1 MAVSFEWLIDP
12 VTPEEFFRDYYEKKP
27 LLIEARDRSKFNPLL
42 SIDAIDRFLATTSP
56 CHPDVFLVDAARE
69 LSAEDYSF
77 RSGMPQGRL
86 DLPRVYQ
93 HFASGSTIAISHLH
107 ECMPELAA
115 LCRAAERTFSG
126 HFQTNIYLSPP
137 NAQGFKTH
145 FDSHDVF
152 VLQVAGSKLWT
163 LNDTLIELPL
173 HGQAFE
179 PDNHIPGPASRELTL
194 RAGDLFYCPR
204 GLFHAARSNDE
215 VSLHITLGLIGKTWA
230 DAMAEAVSEACLASP
245 AFRANLPIGFAD
257 EAFNREAARRTFHAL
272 VDKFAAE
279 TKLDPILDRLVED
292 FVKSRRPD
300 FAGGLKELHVAP
312 EITAGSRALAKP
324 HIVYLLREEGEQL
337 SIFFGSTQITLPSF
351 TAEAVRHALR
361 GAPFTVRELSGQLD
375 EAGKIVLVKRLIK
388 EGLLTRAET
397 AAPSLAHPAKTALVA

>member
-1 MAVSFEWLIDP
+1 MAISFEWLIDP
-12 VTPEEFFRDYYEKKP
+12 VTPSEFFRDYYEKKP
-27 LLIEARDRSKFNPLL
+27 LLIEARDRSRFNSLL
-42 SIDAIDRFLATTSP
+42 TIDAVDRFLATTSP

-69 LSAEDYSF
+69 LSPEDYSF
-77 RSGMPQGRL
+77 PSGTPQGRL

-93 HFASGSTIAISHLH
+93 HFESGSTISISHLH
-107 ECMPELAA
+107 ESLPELAA
-115 LCRAAERTFSG
+115 LCRAAEHTFSG

-152 VLQVAGSKLWT
+152 VLQVAGSKQWT

-173 HGQAFE
+173 HGQGFE
-179 PDNHIPGPASRELTL
+179 PEEHMPGPVSRELTL

-204 GLFHAARSNDE
+204 GLFHAARSTDE

-230 DAMAEAVSEACLASP
+230 DVMAEAVSEACLTSP

-257 EAFNREAARRTFHAL
+257 ESFDRSAARKTFATL
-272 VDKFAAE
+272 LDKFVTEA
-279 TKLDPILDRLVED
+279 KLDPILDRLAED

-300 FAGGLKELHVAP
+300 FIGGLKELHGAA
-312 EITAGSRALAKP
+312 EISAGSRVVAKP

-337 SIFFGSTQITLPSF
+337 SIFFGSTHITLPGF
-351 TAEAVRHALR
+351 TTSAVRHALR
-361 GAPFTVRELSGQLD
+361 GVPFTVRELPDEID
-375 EAGKIVLVKRLIK
+375 EAGKTVLVKRLIK
-388 EGLLTRAET
+388 EGLLTRVDGAT
-397 AAPSLAHPAKTALVA
+397 PAVPQPALAQVT